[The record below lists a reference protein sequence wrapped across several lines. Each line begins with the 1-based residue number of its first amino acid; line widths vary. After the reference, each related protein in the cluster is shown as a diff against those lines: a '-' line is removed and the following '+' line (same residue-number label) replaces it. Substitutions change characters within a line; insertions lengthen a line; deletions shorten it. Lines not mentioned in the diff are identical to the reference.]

1 MTAIVHAA
9 LFSPTANSYIW
20 LETLAYPQAD
30 SFHYFHHRY
39 FEVNYAGVNCSFLD
53 QLFGTF
59 EGKFREKRGEA
70 KQRDDAKSTLRAAP
84 ALEFVGYLFAAFAC
98 MASWAWRANAIARGH
113 GSASFVEA
121 AALALLA
128 GFGPVAVAC
137 AMTVAAAAKSASASG
152 AGVGGA
158 AMRAL
163 LAPHEKR
170 PAWEHMVHVAVGTV
184 CCSVPISWA
193 CYLAMI

>member
-1 MTAIVHAA
+1 MRK
-9 LFSPTANSYIW
+9 
-20 LETLAYPQAD
+20 QAD

-39 FEVNYAGVNCSFLD
+39 FEVNYAGANCSFLD

-84 ALEFVGYLFAAFAC
+84 TAEFVGYLVAAFAC
-98 MASWAWRANAIARGH
+98 VGAWAWRANAIARGH
-113 GSASFVEA
+113 GSAPSSLEA
-121 AALALLA
+121 IALALLA

-137 AMTVAAAAKSASASG
+137 AMTVNAALKSAPA
-152 AGVGGA
+152 AGVGG

-170 PAWEHMVHVAVGTV
+170 PAWEHMVHVAFGTV
-184 CCSVPISWA
+184 CCAVPISVA
-193 CYLAMI
+193 CYLAII